1 MSIEFKI
8 SNQEKNM
15 SNTTLKNK
23 IDQLGNLMIEIYQE
37 KYQSDSDY

>member
-1 MSIEFKI
+1 
-8 SNQEKNM
+8 M

>member
-1 MSIEFKI
+1 
-8 SNQEKNM
+8 M

-37 KYQSDSDY
+37 KHQSDCDY